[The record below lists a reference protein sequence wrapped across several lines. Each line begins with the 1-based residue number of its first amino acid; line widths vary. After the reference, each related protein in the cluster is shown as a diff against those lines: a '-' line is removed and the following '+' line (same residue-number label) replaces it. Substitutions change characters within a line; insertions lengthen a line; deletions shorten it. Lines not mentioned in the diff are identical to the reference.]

1 MPVAR
6 GWWLLPVMVAMG
18 CGRGPLWVF
27 GDGSGDDLGGGEN
40 DCDRADLLFVVDD
53 SPSMQAH
60 QRDLANNVPAFLEG
74 VQRLVEDGT
83 DLHVGVTTTDAYHG
97 NTAPCDVL
105 GGLVT
110 ATSGSHSSWS
120 ECGPF
125 ASGARYMTNADPL
138 AEDFACTAMVG
149 TVGSV
154 TEQPL
159 RAAAEALDPNGA
171 AASCNAGFRR
181 RDALLVLVVVTD
193 EADQSPGLSQRWA
206 LDLRDS
212 QGGDDALAVVSL
224 IGEGDDCGEGVACY
238 EPRVEAFTETF
249 AHGFVGSID
258 GDYAEQFD
266 DAIDVVA
273 AACAGD

>member
-1 MPVAR
+1 
-6 GWWLLPVMVAMG
+6 MVAMG